1 MSDKAIRE
9 LFCTFVEEGELD
21 QEVAE
26 RILQKILDILFGDR
40 EESEEADE

>member
-21 QEVAE
+21 KEVAE
-26 RILQKILDILFGDR
+26 RILQKILDILFGDKA
-40 EESEEADE
+40 ESDDS